1 MMHNQNLKI
10 LVLSSVSPRRG
21 PAVIAEDQYN
31 RLKKAGYDVDFMT
44 LYPIEG
50 HPEYLYVYKTKKEKK
65 WTLTNIWRKITDN
78 NRYVVKHRY
87 RDPQSCF
94 FYRRETNVQV
104 STRDI
109 VKTVKKKYD
118 VVIVVFWQEMLT
130 FKSIKALYKK
140 LQCLFIF
147 RCVDYSPM
155 AGGCHFT
162 GDCKNF
168 ETGCGYCPGIGSKK
182 LNDFTRFN
190 VKYRKR
196 IYEKIKPI
204 VTGNG
209 YMQTFYDRS
218 YLLKDYDRRVRTY
231 FTLDLNH
238 FCEYDKKVSRKQLGI
253 PQLDKFVVLF
263 GAQSLSDERKGISYL
278 LEALKS
284 LYNKLSDEERDK
296 ILLVLVGRS
305 IEEIK
310 DKLCFDYLHL
320 GYVKAELL
328 PMMYS
333 AADVFLSPS
342 VNDAGPSMVNQSLA
356 CGTPVVSFEM
366 GTAIDYVK
374 DKNTG
379 FCAKLR
385 DADDFARGIEKIF
398 RLSESEYY
406 TMRKECR
413 LVSEDLSSEERELKM
428 FKDIFDK
435 YL

>member
-1 MMHNQNLKI
+1 MSKENPKI
-10 LVLSSVSPRRG
+10 LVLSSVDPYRG
-21 PAVIAEDQYN
+21 PAVVAEDQYK

-44 LYPIEG
+44 LYPVDG
-50 HPEYLYVYKTKKEKK
+50 HPEYLYVYKTKNRKN
-65 WTLTNIWRKITDN
+65 WTLTNIIRKITDN
-78 NRYVVKHRY
+78 NRFVRKLRF
-87 RDPQSCF
+87 RDSQACF
-94 FYRRETNVQV
+94 FYRKETNVQV

-109 VKTVKKKYD
+109 VNAINKKYD
-118 VVIVVFWQEMLT
+118 VAVVYFWQGMLT
-130 FKSIKALYKK
+130 FRSIEAIYDK
-140 LQCLFIF
+140 LHCLFIF

-168 ETGCGYCPGIGSKK
+168 ETGCGNCPGIGSNK

-196 IYEKIKPI
+196 VYEKVKP
-204 VTGNG
+204 VVSGNG

-238 FCEYDKKVSRKQLGI
+238 FCEQNRNEARKLFEI
-253 PQLDKFVVLF
+253 PQSDKFVILF
-263 GAQSLSDERKGISYL
+263 GAQSLSDERKGVSYL
-278 LEALKS
+278 LDAFKI
-284 LYNKLSDEERDK
+284 LYDKLNEEDRNR
-296 ILLVLVGRS
+296 ILLVLAGRS
-305 IEEIK
+305 IDEIK
-310 DKLCFDYLHL
+310 DKLCFDYKHL
-320 GYVKAELL
+320 GFVKADLL

-379 FCAKLR
+379 YCAKLR
-385 DADDFARGIEKIF
+385 DAEDYANGIGKIF
-398 RLSESEYY
+398 QMSESDYQI
-406 TMRKECR
+406 MRKECR
-413 LVSEDLSSEERELKM
+413 IVSEDLSSSDRELKM
-428 FKDIFDK
+428 YKEIFEK

>member
-1 MMHNQNLKI
+1 MSKENPQI
-10 LVLSSVSPRRG
+10 LVLSSVDPHRG
-21 PAVIAEDQYN
+21 PAVVAEDQYK

-44 LYPIEG
+44 LYPVEG

-109 VKTVKKKYD
+109 VKTVKKNYD
-118 VVIVVFWQEMLT
+118 VVVVYFWQEMLT

-218 YLLKDYDRRVRTY
+218 YLLKDYDRRIRTY

-238 FCEYDKKVSRKQLGI
+238 FSEHDRNESRRQFEI
-253 PQLDKFVVLF
+253 PQYGKFVLLF
-263 GAQSLSDERKGISYL
+263 GSQSLSDERKGVSYL
-278 LEALKS
+278 LQS
-284 LYNKLSDEERDK
+284 LNILHDKLSEKERQK
-296 ILLVLVGRS
+296 ILLVLAGRS
-305 IEEIK
+305 IDEIK
-310 DKLCFDYLHL
+310 DRLCFEYKYL
-320 GYVKAELL
+320 GFVKAELL
-328 PMMYS
+328 PIMYS

-379 FCAKLR
+379 YCAKLR
-385 DADDFARGIEKIF
+385 DAEDFARGIEKIF

-413 LVSEDLSSEERELKM
+413 LVSEDLSSEERELKIY
-428 FKDIFDK
+428 KEIFEK

>member
-1 MMHNQNLKI
+1 MRKENPRI

-21 PAVIAEDQYN
+21 PAVVAEDQYN

-44 LYPIEG
+44 LYPVEG
-50 HPEYLYVYKTKKEKK
+50 HPEYLYVYKTERAKK
-65 WTLTNIWRKITDN
+65 WTLTNILRKITDN
-78 NRYVVKHRY
+78 NRFIRKYRY
-87 RDPQSCF
+87 RDPQASF
-94 FYRRETNVQV
+94 FYRRETNVQI
-104 STRDI
+104 STSDI
-109 VKTVKKKYD
+109 VNTIKKNYD
-118 VVIVVFWQEMLT
+118 AIVVFFWQEMLT
-130 FKSIKALYKK
+130 FKSVEAIYNK
-140 LQCLFIF
+140 LKCLFIF

-218 YLLKDYDRRVRTY
+218 YLLKDYDRRVCTY

-238 FCEYDKKVSRKQLGI
+238 FYEQDRVESRKQFGI
-253 PQLDKFVVLF
+253 PQSGMFVLLF
-263 GAQSLSDERKGISYL
+263 GAQSLSDERKGVSYL
-278 LEALKS
+278 LKALKMFHDK
-284 LYNKLSDEERDK
+284 LNKEERDK
-296 ILLVLVGRS
+296 ILLVLAGKS
-305 IEEIK
+305 IDEIK
-310 DKLCFDYLHL
+310 DRLCFEYKYL
-320 GYVKAELL
+320 GFVKAELL
-328 PMMYS
+328 PKMYS

-379 FCAKLR
+379 YCAKLR
-385 DADDFARGIEKIF
+385 DAEDFAMGIEKIF
-398 RLSESEYY
+398 RLSESDYQS
-406 TMRKECR
+406 MRKECR
-413 LVSEDLSSEERELKM
+413 MVSEDLSSEERDLKM

>member
-1 MMHNQNLKI
+1 MSKDNPQI
-10 LVLSSVSPRRG
+10 LVLSSVDPHRG
-21 PAVIAEDQYN
+21 PAVVAEDQYK
-31 RLKKAGYDVDFMT
+31 RLKKAGYGVDFMT
-44 LYPIEG
+44 LYAVEG
-50 HPEYLYVYKTKKEKK
+50 HPEYIYVYKTKNRKK
-65 WTLTNIWRKITDN
+65 WTLTNIIRKITDN
-78 NRYVVKHRY
+78 NRFVRKLRF
-87 RDPQSCF
+87 RDSQACF
-94 FYRRETNVQV
+94 FYRKETNVQV

-109 VKTVKKKYD
+109 VNAINKKYD
-118 VVIVVFWQEMLT
+118 VVLVYFWQEMLT
-130 FKSIKALYKK
+130 FRSIEAIYDK
-140 LQCLFIF
+140 LHCLFIF
-147 RCVDYSPM
+147 ICVDYSPM

-168 ETGCGYCPGIGSKK
+168 ETGCGNCPGIGSNK

-196 IYEKIKPI
+196 VYEKVKP
-204 VTGNG
+204 VVSGNG

-238 FCEYDKKVSRKQLGI
+238 FCELNRIEARKLFEI
-253 PQLDKFVVLF
+253 PQSGKFVVLF
-263 GAQSLSDERKGISYL
+263 GAQSLNDERKGVSYL
-278 LEALKS
+278 LSALKI
-284 LYNKLSDEERDK
+284 LYDKLIEEDRNR
-296 ILLVLVGRS
+296 ILLVLAGRS
-305 IEEIK
+305 IDEIK
-310 DKLCFDYLHL
+310 DKLCFDYKHL
-320 GYVKAELL
+320 GFVKSDLL

-379 FCAKLR
+379 YCAKLR
-385 DADDFARGIEKIF
+385 DSEDFANGIEKIF
-398 RLSESEYY
+398 RMSETDYLS
-406 TMRKECR
+406 MRKESR
-413 LVSEDLSSEERELKM
+413 SVSENLSSEERELKM
-428 FKDIFDK
+428 YKEIFEK

>member
-1 MMHNQNLKI
+1 
-10 LVLSSVSPRRG
+10 
-21 PAVIAEDQYN
+21 
-31 RLKKAGYDVDFMT
+31 
-44 LYPIEG
+44 
-50 HPEYLYVYKTKKEKK
+50 
-65 WTLTNIWRKITDN
+65 
-78 NRYVVKHRY
+78 
-87 RDPQSCF
+87 
-94 FYRRETNVQV
+94 
-104 STRDI
+104 
-109 VKTVKKKYD
+109 
-118 VVIVVFWQEMLT
+118 MLT
-130 FKSIKALYKK
+130 FRSIEAIYDK
-140 LQCLFIF
+140 LHCLFIF

-168 ETGCGYCPGIGSKK
+168 ETGCGNCPGIGSNK

-196 IYEKIKPI
+196 VYEKVKP
-204 VTGNG
+204 VVSGNG

-238 FCEYDKKVSRKQLGI
+238 FCEQNRNEARKLFEI
-253 PQLDKFVVLF
+253 PQSDKFVILF
-263 GAQSLSDERKGISYL
+263 GAQSLSDERKGVSYL
-278 LEALKS
+278 LDAFKI
-284 LYNKLSDEERDK
+284 LYDKLNEEDRNR
-296 ILLVLVGRS
+296 ILLVLAGRS
-305 IEEIK
+305 IDEIK
-310 DKLCFDYLHL
+310 DKLCFDYKHL
-320 GYVKAELL
+320 GFVKADLL

-379 FCAKLR
+379 YCAKLR
-385 DADDFARGIEKIF
+385 DAEDYANGIGKIF
-398 RLSESEYY
+398 QMSESDYQI
-406 TMRKECR
+406 MRKECR
-413 LVSEDLSSEERELKM
+413 IVSEDLSSSDRELKM
-428 FKDIFDK
+428 YKEIFEK